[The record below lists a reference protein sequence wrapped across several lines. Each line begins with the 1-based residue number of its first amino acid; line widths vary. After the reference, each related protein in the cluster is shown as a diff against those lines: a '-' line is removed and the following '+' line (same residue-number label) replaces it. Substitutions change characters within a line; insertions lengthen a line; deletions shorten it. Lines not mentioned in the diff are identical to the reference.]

1 MELDRK
7 KVSETFLL
15 GALLAVS
22 GGFLDAYTYI
32 CRGGVFANAQTGN
45 IVLFGI
51 HLLDGNWGKIVYYL
65 IPILAIAVGV
75 FTAEAVRRLFRK
87 RRFLHWR
94 QVILA
99 AEMLLLAVT
108 GLLVSERWDMAVN
121 VTISFICALQ
131 AESFRLLNGNSYAT
145 TMCTGNLRSGTELLF
160 RYFVKRNVQD
170 RNGALQY
177 YGIILFFIAGA
188 AAGALMS
195 HAFAERA
202 VFFSCLPLLAAFGIL
217 FGEKRSADTAVK
229 K

>member
-1 MELDRK
+1 MELGSK

-45 IVLFGI
+45 IVLLGI
-51 HLLDGNWGKIVYYL
+51 HLLDGSWGKIVYYL
-65 IPILAIAVGV
+65 IPILAFAVGV
-75 FTAEAVRRLFRK
+75 FTAEAVRRHFRA

-99 AEMLLLAVT
+99 AEMLLLVAAAFFT
-108 GLLVSERWDMAVN
+108 SERWDMAVN
-121 VTISFICALQ
+121 VTVSFICSLQ

-160 RYFVKRNVQD
+160 RFFVKRDPHD
-170 RNGALQY
+170 RSSAFQY

-188 AAGALMS
+188 AVGALLS
-195 HAFAERA
+195 HIFAERA
-202 VFFSCLPLLAAFGIL
+202 VLFSCLPLLAAFGVL
-217 FGEKRSADTAVK
+217 FWESKPEEKRK